1 MITNSVVQLFDVAV
15 VSLVSHTEF
24 EFRFVSLV
32 SGLMFFMEILPD
44 CSFDDSCISGKLNM

>member
-32 SGLMFFMEILPD
+32 SGLMFFMEFCQIAV
-44 CSFDDSCISGKLNM
+44 FDDSCISGKLNM